1 MKNLFTALL
10 ILVFAGV
17 AHAQDLNSESRS
29 GLNLVK
35 PGVRNDGPSKG
46 LEVIYGVRPG
56 FDLGDSETVG
66 AQPISHF
73 DNLTVKLKIPVVYKP
88 KDFKAVIG
96 VAYNYEKYLLDNDA
110 AVDPFYRELDNDALK
125 SVRATAYLAK
135 MFDSKIYTVLR
146 LEAAYNGN
154 YDKLVNYDEQFRALR
169 AALIVGY
176 KPSEDVEY
184 GFGGFV
190 NNTFRRTSIWPILMF
205 NKTFND
211 KWGFESV
218 VPVRLLFRYNQN
230 EGSLFYFGTEYASR
244 EHSLDI
250 LNQFGLDEVRET
262 NIYFRRQSA
271 QLNVEWQKHLFSWVW
286 MKAKV
291 GFNYNFN
298 TQVYQPDEPTFDPR
312 EPNALLPVEHGP
324 VGRIGIFLSP
334 PRTMLEKAQGNGG

>member
-1 MKNLFTALL
+1 MKNLLCL
-10 ILVFAGV
+10 CCCLFAVHVSG
-17 AHAQDLNSESRS
+17 QDLNSDARS

-35 PGVRNDGPSKG
+35 PGVRNDSPSKG

-66 AQPISHF
+66 TQPISHF

-110 AVDPFYRELDNDALK
+110 AVDVFYRELDNDALK

-154 YDKLVNYDEQFRALR
+154 YDKFVNYDEQYRILR

-176 KPSEDVEY
+176 KPSADTEY

-190 NNTFRRTSIWPILMF
+190 NNTFRRTTVWPILMF

-218 VPVRLLFRYNQN
+218 IPVRLLLRYNQN
-230 EGSLFYFGTEYASR
+230 EGSLFYFGTEFASR

-250 LNQFGLDEVRET
+250 LNSFGLEEVRET
-262 NIYFRRQSA
+262 NIYFRRQSV
-271 QLNVEWQKHLFSWVW
+271 QLNVEWQKQITGWVW
-286 MKAKV
+286 FKAKA
-291 GFNYNFN
+291 GFNYNLDTGIF
-298 TQVYQPDEPTFDPR
+298 QAELIGDDPR
-312 EPNALLPVEHGP
+312 EATVRLPAGHGP
-324 VGRIGIFLSP
+324 VGRIGLFLSP
-334 PRTMLEKAQGNGG
+334 PKKMLEKAGN

>member
-1 MKNLFTALL
+1 MNTQLTCLLLLLTVALS
-10 ILVFAGV
+10 
-17 AHAQDLNSESRS
+17 AQDLTSDTRS
-29 GLNLVK
+29 GLNFVK
-35 PGVRNDGPSKG
+35 PGVTNDGPTKG

-56 FDLGDSETVG
+56 FDLGDAETVG

-73 DNLTVKLKIPVVYKP
+73 DNLTVKLKVPIVYKP
-88 KDFKAVIG
+88 QSFKAIVGI
-96 VAYNYEKYLLDNDA
+96 AYNYEKYLLDNDA
-110 AVDPFYRELDNDALK
+110 AVDPFYRELDNDALE

-135 MFDSKIYTVLR
+135 MFDGNWYSVLR

-154 YDKLVNYDEQFRALR
+154 YDKFVNYDEQYRILR
-169 AALIVGY
+169 AALIMGY
-176 KPSEDVEY
+176 KPSDDVEY

-190 NNTFRRTSIWPILMF
+190 NNTFRRTSIWPILMY

-218 VPVRLLFRYNQN
+218 IPVRLLFRYNQAPN
-230 EGSLFYFGTEYASR
+230 SLFYFGTEYASR

-250 LNQFGLDEVRET
+250 LNQFGLESVRET
-262 NIYFRRQSA
+262 NIFFRRQSV
-271 QLNVEWQKHLFSWVW
+271 QLNVEWQRQLYSWIW

-291 GFNYNFN
+291 GFNYNLN

-312 EPNALLPVEHGP
+312 EPNALLPAEHGP

-334 PRTMLEKAQGNGG
+334 PKSMMDKAQGKK